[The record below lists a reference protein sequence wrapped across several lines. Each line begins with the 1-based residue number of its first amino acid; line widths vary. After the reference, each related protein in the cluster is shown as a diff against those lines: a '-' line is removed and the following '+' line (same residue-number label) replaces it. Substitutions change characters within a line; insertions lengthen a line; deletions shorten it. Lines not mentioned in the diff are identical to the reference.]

1 MSDGVRIPSSLL
13 LESQREPPS
22 SRIRTAPWASSLSPL
37 PLSLPPFHYI
47 GRFRQKILTP
57 ARRKLGPV
65 SPGFSPLLCE
75 MGGVG
80 RALLAGMRHASV
92 KPSRAAYTVR
102 GTDRRAPDD
111 HRRYQ
116 GVSYPA
122 GVLGLSLSTGGT
134 SPLNQDVPISWVGSQ
149 DLRLPG
155 VPLQI

>member
-1 MSDGVRIPSSLL
+1 
-13 LESQREPPS
+13 
-22 SRIRTAPWASSLSPL
+22 
-37 PLSLPPFHYI
+37 
-47 GRFRQKILTP
+47 
-57 ARRKLGPV
+57 
-65 SPGFSPLLCE
+65 